1 MPVTFSGRAKN
12 DVLEIW
18 NYSAEQ
24 WGKGQADIYIG
35 LIEAAVDLVASDPKI
50 GRPCSEVRRGYRKH
64 LVGSHMLFYR
74 VTAKAVFIVR
84 ILHQRMDIRRHL
96 QAGDKRAK

>member
-1 MPVTFSGRAKN
+1 MRVTFSRRAKN
-12 DVLEIW
+12 DIRGIW
-18 NYSAEQ
+18 SYTVEQ

-35 LIEAAVDLVASDPKI
+35 LIEAGVDAIAGDAKI
-50 GRPCSEVRRGYRKH
+50 GRPCNEVRRGYRKR

-74 VTAKAVFIVR
+74 ANAKAIFVVR

-96 QAGDKRAK
+96 QAGEKRAK